1 MVMKKF
7 DLHEM
12 QNKFHNSQDEIE
24 RIMLQRE
31 FFQYYDSLEKTEQSA
46 MKQEINLFVDDF
58 IVQKRKELLEL
69 A

>member
-1 MVMKKF
+1 MKKF

>member
-1 MVMKKF
+1 MLLLKLKMKKEIMVMKKF

-31 FFQYYDSLEKTEQSA
+31 FLSIT
-46 MKQEINLFVDDF
+46 IP
-58 IVQKRKELLEL
+58 
-69 A
+69 

>member
-1 MVMKKF
+1 MKKF

-31 FFQYYDSLEKTEQSA
+31 FLSIT
-46 MKQEINLFVDDF
+46 IP
-58 IVQKRKELLEL
+58 
-69 A
+69 